1 MEKYI
6 KNQTFDGVNFSSKEN
21 IIDCEFENVV
31 FTNCKFSQRI
41 ENCTFKNCQFVNS
54 KMYDTLF
61 IWNTLI
67 DCCINNLLIT
77 NNSSVRE
84 NKFISTKINDFNIN
98 AVGLCYNDYNE
109 CIFYDIS
116 DLIVLRDNN
125 LEGIILSLTNNIY
138 NNCII
143 DFNSIINLAY
153 SNLGSLMMGGSR
165 NKPKK
170 DYPLNK
176 YMNDNNVELIWD
188 LTTLNYEQR
197 IYYIVAL
204 TIFFTRISV
213 NTSKNLKEFD
223 VNLKFIRTENSD
235 KIKFIMKNKY
245 LNTTL
250 INPISSVINNCSI
263 IPVQLNKDVPNI
275 LEEKYWQP
283 LQKDYSKIL
292 KKHK

>member
-1 MEKYI
+1 MQFRYAKRL
-6 KNQTFDGVNFSSKEN
+6 FGR
-21 IIDCEFENVV
+21 IDCH
-31 FTNCKFSQRI
+31 
-41 ENCTFKNCQFVNS
+41 
-54 KMYDTLF
+54 
-61 IWNTLI
+61 
-67 DCCINNLLIT
+67 INNLLII

-84 NKFISTKINDFNIN
+84 NKFINTKINNFNII
-98 AVGLCYNDYNE
+98 AVGLCYNEYID
-109 CIFYDIS
+109 CIFDDIS

-125 LEGIILSLTNNIY
+125 LEGIIISLTNNIY

-143 DFNSIINLAY
+143 DFNSITNLAY

-176 YMNDNNVELIWD
+176 YMNNNNVELIWD

-204 TIFFTRISV
+204 TIFFARISV

-235 KIKFIMKNKY
+235 EIKFIMGDKC
-245 LNTTL
+245 LDTTL
-250 INPISSVINNCSI
+250 IEPITSIVNKCSQM
-263 IPVQLNKDVPNI
+263 PVQLMQDVPNI
-275 LEEKYWQP
+275 LEEKYWKP